1 MSNNDFNE
9 LAGRIQGLGDF
20 VMRLTA
26 ELEFR
31 QLIDGERFTRGICKR
46 AEDRFFDGEHLEAT
60 KRTLN
65 EMTRFLNEARQR
77 RQQAQATQPRQRQRR
92 YYR

>member
-20 VMRLTA
+20 VMCLTA

-31 QLIDGERFTRGICKR
+31 
-46 AEDRFFDGEHLEAT
+46 
-60 KRTLN
+60 
-65 EMTRFLNEARQR
+65 
-77 RQQAQATQPRQRQRR
+77 
-92 YYR
+92 